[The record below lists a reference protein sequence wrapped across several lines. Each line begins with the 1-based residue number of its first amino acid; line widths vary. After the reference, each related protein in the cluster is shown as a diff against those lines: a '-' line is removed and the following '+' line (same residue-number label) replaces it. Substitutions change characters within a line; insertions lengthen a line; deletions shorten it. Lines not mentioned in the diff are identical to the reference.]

1 LSAGARLGNNRT
13 EKPRAFDAAIGED
26 FMKSSRLLTASLLG
40 ASALTFAM
48 PAQAQRV
55 DNIVVF
61 GDSYADDGN
70 AFELAGINPVTTLVY
85 TTGRF
90 SGGTNYIDTL
100 ADLLGATT
108 ENFAIGGAKTD
119 NTNVNAGLPGFQ
131 FEVQAFLAGGLV
143 PAFPTGDGQFDEN
156 DLLAISIGGNDARAY
171 ELGGGLLAG
180 APAAAA
186 TAAANATFG
195 MDQLVDAGAQTIS
208 FLAGDTGRLPEVQG
222 RPDPALAASIRSS
235 YSTTFN
241 TAMQSTLAGYAADGV
256 IVHYLDLNLL
266 LDNVIANPAAY
277 GITNGLACPAF
288 QPPSPASQTCL
299 LNAGGYLFYGD
310 ALHLTSDG
318 FKIVGQYV
326 AAQLTAPL
334 LLQGPSDVGLDVAR
348 QFARTLT
355 TRMDTGSP
363 RDGDT
368 SEGLKFFIVGDGY
381 GRHLDAGERNLDYR
395 ASGVGATAGVQYGF
409 GSGVAGV
416 AVNYSKPKANFTS
429 DAADVDS
436 RSIQV
441 GGYAGFGVGGAFAQA
456 YAGYGWDKHDLKRA
470 GVVEGMEAD
479 PKGHHFL
486 VGAKGGYLMPMGIF
500 RVGPVIALDYAK
512 AKVDGYTETG
522 DPVLTLNVDSLSYK
536 SLRGSAGIEVRS
548 DFEGGGVQLRPFVAA
563 VVEKDFSGDE
573 RTIRF
578 AQTSAPTIVNSFQ
591 LSDASKKA
599 YGRFSAGFGAAILDG
614 VSLDIAGSATVGK
627 DQGEEAS
634 AHLGL
639 RIGF

>member
-1 LSAGARLGNNRT
+1 MTRN
-13 EKPRAFDAAIGED
+13 
-26 FMKSSRLLTASLLG
+26 RLLTASLLA
-40 ASALTFAM
+40 ASALTVAA
-48 PAQAQRV
+48 PAQAQRI
-55 DNIVVF
+55 DNIVAL

-70 AFELAGINPVTTLVY
+70 AFQLAGVNPVSTQIY

-100 ADLLGATT
+100 ADLLGASI

-119 NTNVNAGLPGFQ
+119 NTNTSGPLPGFQ

-143 PAFPTGDGQFDEN
+143 PAFPTGDGVFDED
-156 DLLAISIGGNDARAY
+156 DLLAISIGGNDARQY
-171 ELGGGLLAG
+171 QQLGGTLLG
-180 APAAAA
+180 APAAA
-186 TAAANATFG
+186 TVAAGNATFG
-195 MDQLVDAGAQTIS
+195 LDLLVDAGAQNIS
-208 FLAGDTGRLPEVQG
+208 FLAGDTGRLPEIAS
-222 RPDPALAASIRSS
+222 DPSGAAIRSAF
-235 YSTTFN
+235 STSFN

-256 IVHYLDLNLL
+256 IVHYLDLNLV
-266 LDNVIANPAAY
+266 LDNVIANPTAY
-277 GITNGLACPAF
+277 GITNGIACPTF
-288 QPPSPASQTCL
+288 PGFGPPPGSTTCL
-299 LNAGGYLFYGD
+299 INAGGYLFYGD

-318 FKIVGQYV
+318 FKIVAQYV

-334 LLQGPSDVGLDVAR
+334 TLQAPSDLGLDVAR
-348 QFARTLT
+348 QFGRTLT

-363 RDGDT
+363 RDGET
-368 SEGLKFFIVGDGY
+368 TEGLKFFVVGDTVT
-381 GRHLDAGERNLDYR
+381 RHLDAGERNLDYR
-395 ASGVGATAGVQYGF
+395 ATSVGGTAGIQYGF

-416 AVNYSKPKANFTS
+416 AVNYSKPKVNFTS

-441 GGYAGFGVGGAFAQA
+441 GGYAGFAIAGGFAQG
-456 YAGYGWDKHDLKRA
+456 YAGYGWDKHDIDRA

-486 VGAKGGYLMPMGIF
+486 IGAKGGYLMPLGAV
-500 RVGPVIALDYAK
+500 RVGPVVALDYAK
-512 AKVDGYTETG
+512 AKVDGYTESG
-522 DPVLTLNVDSLSYK
+522 DPALTLNVDSLSYR

-548 DFEGGGVQLRPFVAA
+548 DFEGGGVQLRPFASA

-573 RTIRF
+573 RTVRF
-578 AQTSAPTIVNSFQ
+578 AQTASPTIVNSFE

-599 YGRFSAGFGAAILDG
+599 YGRFSAGFGAAILTG

-627 DQGEEAS
+627 DQGEETS
-634 AHLGL
+634 AHLGV

>member
-1 LSAGARLGNNRT
+1 MTRN
-13 EKPRAFDAAIGED
+13 
-26 FMKSSRLLTASLLG
+26 RLLTASLLA
-40 ASALTFAM
+40 ASALTVAA
-48 PAQAQRV
+48 PAQAQRI
-55 DNIVVF
+55 DNIVAL

-70 AFELAGINPVTTLVY
+70 AFQLAGVNPVSTQIY

-100 ADLLGATT
+100 ADLLGASI

-119 NTNVNAGLPGFQ
+119 NTNTSGPLPGFQ

-143 PAFPTGDGQFDEN
+143 PAFPTGDGVFDED
-156 DLLAISIGGNDARAY
+156 DLLAISIGGNDARQY
-171 ELGGGLLAG
+171 QQLGGTLVG
-180 APAAAA
+180 APAAA
-186 TAAANATFG
+186 TVAAGNATFG
-195 MDQLVDAGAQTIS
+195 LDLLVDAGAQNIS
-208 FLAGDTGRLPEVQG
+208 FLAGDTGRLPEIAS
-222 RPDPALAASIRSS
+222 DPSGAAIRSAF
-235 YSTTFN
+235 STSFN

-256 IVHYLDLNLL
+256 IVHYLDLNLV
-266 LDNVIANPAAY
+266 LDNVIANPTAY
-277 GITNGLACPAF
+277 GITNGIACPTF
-288 QPPSPASQTCL
+288 PGFGPPPGSTTCL
-299 LNAGGYLFYGD
+299 INAGGYLFYGD

-318 FKIVGQYV
+318 FKIVAQYV

-334 LLQGPSDVGLDVAR
+334 TLQAPSDLGLDVAR
-348 QFARTLT
+348 QFGRTLT

-363 RDGDT
+363 RDGET
-368 SEGLKFFIVGDGY
+368 TEGLKFFVVGDTVT
-381 GRHLDAGERNLDYR
+381 RHLDAGERNLDYR
-395 ASGVGATAGVQYGF
+395 ATSVGGTAGIQYGF

-416 AVNYSKPKANFTS
+416 AVNYSKPKVNFTS

-441 GGYAGFGVGGAFAQA
+441 GGYAGFAIAGGFAQG
-456 YAGYGWDKHDLKRA
+456 YAGYGWDKHDIDRA

-486 VGAKGGYLMPMGIF
+486 IGAKGGYLMPLGAV
-500 RVGPVIALDYAK
+500 RVGPVVALDYAK
-512 AKVDGYTETG
+512 AKVDGYTESG
-522 DPVLTLNVDSLSYK
+522 DPALTLHVDSLSYR

-548 DFEGGGVQLRPFVAA
+548 DFEGGGVQLRPFASA

-573 RTIRF
+573 RTVRF
-578 AQTSAPTIVNSFQ
+578 AQTASPTIVNSFE

-599 YGRFSAGFGAAILDG
+599 YGRFSAGFGAAILTG

-627 DQGEEAS
+627 DQGEETS
-634 AHLGL
+634 AHLGV